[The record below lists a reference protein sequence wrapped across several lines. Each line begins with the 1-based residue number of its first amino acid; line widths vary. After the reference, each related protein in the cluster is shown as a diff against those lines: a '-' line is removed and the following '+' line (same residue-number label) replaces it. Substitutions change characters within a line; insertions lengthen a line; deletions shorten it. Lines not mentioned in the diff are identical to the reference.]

1 MHQSSQK
8 RFIRINLITII
19 TLFAVILAGGVVR
32 STGSGMGCPD
42 WPKCFDQYIPPT
54 NVSELPADYE
64 QKYVAMR
71 VKKNER
77 FAKTLDVL
85 GYGDLAVRI
94 REDKSILQPESFNA
108 FKTWTEY
115 INRLIGVLCGFALLA
130 SAIFSFTY
138 FRSRKRIVFL
148 SVFNVFLVVFQAWM
162 GSIVVSTNL
171 MAWVVTVHM
180 LLALAIVAISIYTY
194 FDAKHF
200 AQNVNA
206 SKSPLLIR
214 LLALGVLVLTIVQ
227 ITLGTEVREQV
238 DAIATAM
245 NNLNRAEWLSKTGVI
260 FNFHRD
266 IAVLVLGLNF
276 LLFRFVHRKYAL
288 KTDAHRMLR
297 FSLNL
302 ITLQLL
308 TGLAL
313 EYLALQPVAQALHIL
328 LASLL
333 FGSQFYM
340 FLSLNKDLEE
350 GSAVA

>member
-1 MHQSSQK
+1 
-8 RFIRINLITII
+8 
-19 TLFAVILAGGVVR
+19 
-32 STGSGMGCPD
+32 
-42 WPKCFDQYIPPT
+42 
-54 NVSELPADYE
+54 
-64 QKYVAMR
+64 
-71 VKKNER
+71 
-77 FAKTLDVL
+77 
-85 GYGDLAVRI
+85 
-94 REDKSILQPESFNA
+94 
-108 FKTWTEY
+108 
-115 INRLIGVLCGFALLA
+115 
-130 SAIFSFTY
+130 
-138 FRSRKRIVFL
+138 
-148 SVFNVFLVVFQAWM
+148 
-162 GSIVVSTNL
+162 
-171 MAWVVTVHM
+171 
-180 LLALAIVAISIYTY
+180 
-194 FDAKHF
+194 
-200 AQNVNA
+200 
-206 SKSPLLIR
+206 
-214 LLALGVLVLTIVQ
+214 
-227 ITLGTEVREQV
+227 
-238 DAIATAM
+238 M

-350 GSAVA
+350 GSAAA